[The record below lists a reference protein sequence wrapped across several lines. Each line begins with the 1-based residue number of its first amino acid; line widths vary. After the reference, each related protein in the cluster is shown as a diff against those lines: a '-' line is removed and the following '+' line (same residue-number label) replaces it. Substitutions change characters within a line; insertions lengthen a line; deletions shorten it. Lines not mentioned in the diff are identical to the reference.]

1 MARPD
6 HCDFTYSMRRC
17 CIGLLRQRTVLVS
30 RARAL
35 SGQTRFDR
43 RYDVIQITASGV
55 LKPKLITM
63 SDVLSRFGGIPL
75 LHAALRT
82 SFVSFHKIDCCRAQ
96 YITSEFMRLSKAD
109 FFVNLLLLMCVTIS
123 TVHAR
128 DVISLGLQDTQH
140 FNPPPAILPRGN
152 VIVVAVGNFK
162 ALIYS
167 DSCLVFEA
175 KRPVVAQATTEL
187 AELMKLNHMNANGS
201 SNGSTS
207 QFTKQ
212 VMGEN
217 VMRTMFRAQSPVP
230 FELAMLEAMLQEFC
244 ASQARKLS
252 LMDRLVKD
260 TLRRAT
266 SASSPDTRI
275 DFYRLVPINVA
286 LKNFELSTA
295 EARRCLTDLLHSDED
310 MLDLLLTAKAA
321 LVPGETLEKAR
332 HAEVEVC
339 LTQMCSYYLSI
350 YSSFV
355 IALHSIIRTLV
366 SRRKS

>member
-1 MARPD
+1 M
-6 HCDFTYSMRRC
+6 FTVYSLTKSLDRSPSQ
-17 CIGLLRQRTVLVS
+17 LKLVIMQYNIS
-30 RARAL
+30 LDDSCNIEHAL
-35 SGQTRFDR
+35 T
-43 RYDVIQITASGV
+43 T
-55 LKPKLITM
+55 
-63 SDVLSRFGGIPL
+63 
-75 LHAALRT
+75 
-82 SFVSFHKIDCCRAQ
+82 
-96 YITSEFMRLSKAD
+96 
-109 FFVNLLLLMCVTIS
+109 LLLVLLTACITVS

-128 DVISLGLQDTQH
+128 DVISLGLQDTLH

-152 VIVVAVGNFK
+152 VIVVAIGNFK

-175 KRPVVAQATTEL
+175 KRPVVVQATTEL
-187 AELMKLNHMNANGS
+187 AELMKLNHMNANGTS
-201 SNGSTS
+201 SSSTS
-207 QFTKQ
+207 QFAKQ

-339 LTQMCSYYLSI
+339 L
-350 YSSFV
+350 
-355 IALHSIIRTLV
+355 
-366 SRRKS
+366 